1 MDFSDSQNLIKT
13 PTFNG
18 LQSLER
24 LILRGCIR
32 LHKLHPSVGSL
43 KRLLELNLDGTAIE
57 ELPLTI
63 EDLTSLTLLSLQNC
77 KKLLSFPSVCLPSLK
92 ILVLKGCNKVQPPK
106 SWLLQGLSRICA
118 PHDLLKY
125 CFFPTQDPT
134 NLLLPRSSRLSF
146 MVSLDLSDC
155 NLLDGALPNDLRCLS
170 LLRSLNLSNNNFTHL
185 PSSIS
190 QLSSLKIFELKD
202 CSRLQSLPDL
212 PLSTP
217 YVMAQ
222 GCPLENYLNQVMWTS
237 GETGFTTVDFYGN
250 EGEITYSGLFTPV
263 DQLELLWERHVKVT
277 LSLSLSNTHAFIV
290 HHYTYYFKYEIG
302 GN

>member
-1 MDFSDSQNLIKT
+1 MDLSNSQNLIET
-13 PTFNG
+13 PNFNG

-32 LHKLHPSVGSL
+32 LHKLDPSVGSL

-57 ELPLTI
+57 EPPLTI

-77 KKLLSFPSVCLPSLK
+77 KKIMSFPSLCLPSLK
-92 ILVLKGCNKVQPPK
+92 ILILKGCNKVQPPK

-118 PHDLLKY
+118 PHDLLKD

-134 NLLLPRSSRLSF
+134 NSLLPRASGLSF

-155 NLLDGALPNDLRCLS
+155 NLLDGALPNDLSCLS
-170 LLRSLNLSNNNFTHL
+170 LLRSLNLSKNNFTHL

-212 PLSTP
+212 PLSTL
-217 YVMAQ
+217 YVTAQ
-222 GCPLENYLNQVMWTS
+222 GCPLENYSNQVMWTS
-237 GETGFTTVDFYGN
+237 GEAGFTTVDFYRN
-250 EGEITYSGLFTPV
+250 EGEITCFSFFTPA
-263 DQLELLWERHVKVT
+263 DQLELLWERHMKVT
-277 LSLSLSNTHAFIV
+277 LSLSLFQTHTHALYIIILTIFNV
-290 HHYTYYFKYEIG
+290 
-302 GN
+302 